1 MDDLKII
8 DELLC
13 MMKGFDK
20 SWEYVE
26 NKDNITH
33 LAVSRLRDAYFSGE
47 MKNITASLAIY
58 FDPELES
65 TLWKKEPSHDKN
77 TCDKP

>member
-1 MDDLKII
+1 MTEFYKLDIDDLKII

-33 LAVSRLRDAYFSGE
+33 LAMSRLRDAYFSGE
-47 MKNITASLAIY
+47 MKTITASLAIY
-58 FDPELES
+58 FDS
-65 TLWKKEPSHDKN
+65 SFSHKETTGD
-77 TCDKP
+77 